1 VELLSGQFA
10 YHVGTIAFR
19 REKKMSS
26 DVYSAST
33 TVDAQSGVSWAAIAA
48 GAVGAA
54 ALALLLIAFGA
65 GLGLS
70 SVSPWNDSGVS
81 ASTFKTGTGIY
92 LVIVAVMSSAVGGYL
107 AARLRT
113 KWVGIHTNEVFFRDT
128 AHGFLAWAFATLL
141 SASALSSA
149 TAFLANGTAAG
160 LGGAASQVG
169 RSVNPADIYVDK
181 LFRPNAN
188 AVAQPA
194 APAAPAAD
202 AGSANPTPSPAPSGN
217 AASGAPGGA
226 NNGQSRAEVVRL
238 WTSDFRDNSGLTGAD
253 RSYVAQLVAARTGM
267 SQADAEKRVNDVVTE
282 AKAAI
287 DDARKGA
294 AKFSFWL
301 TAAMLFG
308 AFAASLAA
316 VEGGSLRDG
325 TWNDRVLTP
334 RPL

>member
-1 VELLSGQFA
+1 
-10 YHVGTIAFR
+10 
-19 REKKMSS
+19 M
-26 DVYSAST
+26 
-33 TVDAQSGVSWAAIAA
+33 VDAQSAVSWAAVAA

-54 ALALLLIAFGA
+54 ALALVLIAFGA

-70 SVSPWNDSGVS
+70 AVSPWSDSGVS

-113 KWVGIHTNEVFFRDT
+113 KWVGVHTHEVFFRDT

-160 LGGAASQVG
+160 LGGAASQG
-169 RSVNPADIYVDK
+169 TRSVNPAEIYVDK
-181 LFRPNAN
+181 LFRTN

-194 APAAPAAD
+194 A
-202 AGSANPTPSPAPSGN
+202 GSSSPTDSGN
-217 AASGAPGGA
+217 ANPRAPNNANSGAPNSA
-226 NNGQSRAEVVRL
+226 NLVQTRAEVLRL
-238 WTSDFRDNSGLTGAD
+238 WTSDFRDNQDLSAAD
-253 RSYVAQLVAARTGM
+253 KTYVAQTVAARTGM
-267 SQADAEKRVNDVVTE
+267 SEVDAEKRVNDTITE
-282 AKAAI
+282 AKTTA
-287 DDARKGA
+287 DNARKGA
-294 AKFSFWL
+294 AKLSFWL

>member
-1 VELLSGQFA
+1 ME
-10 YHVGTIAFR
+10 T
-19 REKKMSS
+19 
-26 DVYSAST
+26 DVRASAI
-33 TVDAQSGVSWAAIAA
+33 VDAQSGVSWAAVAA

-70 SVSPWNDSGVS
+70 AVSPWSNSGVS

-113 KWVGIHTNEVFFRDT
+113 KWAGVNSHEVFFRDT

-141 SASALSSA
+141 SATALSSA
-149 TAFLANGTAAG
+149 AAYLANGTAAAV
-160 LGGAASQVG
+160 GGSALQATGST
-169 RSVNPADIYVDK
+169 SPAEIYVDK
-181 LFRPNAN
+181 LFRM
-188 AVAQPA
+188 
-194 APAAPAAD
+194 
-202 AGSANPTPSPAPSGN
+202 SPAPPAPASSPNSATPNN
-217 AASGAPGGA
+217 ANPS
-226 NNGQSRAEVVRL
+226 QSRAEVVRL
-238 WTSDFRDNSGLTGAD
+238 WTSDFHETYDLSAAD
-253 RSYVAQLVAARTGM
+253 KTYVAQVVAARTGL
-267 SQADAEKRVNDVVTE
+267 SQAEADKRVNDVIAE
-282 AKAAI
+282 AKTAA
-287 DDARKGA
+287 DNARKGA
-294 AKFSFWL
+294 AKLSFWL

-334 RPL
+334 RPI

>member
-1 VELLSGQFA
+1 ME
-10 YHVGTIAFR
+10 TDFR
-19 REKKMSS
+19 A
-26 DVYSAST
+26 AST
-33 TVDAQSGVSWAAIAA
+33 VVDAQSAVSWGAIAA

-70 SVSPWNDSGVS
+70 AVSPWGDSGAS

-113 KWVGIHTNEVFFRDT
+113 KWVGVHTHEVFFRDT
-128 AHGFLAWAFATLL
+128 AHGFIVWAFATLL
-141 SASALSSA
+141 SASALSSV
-149 TAFLANGTAAG
+149 TGYLANGTAAG
-160 LGGAASQVG
+160 VGGAASQAA

-181 LFRPNAN
+181 LFRPNTA
-188 AVAQPA
+188 AQPA
-194 APAAPAAD
+194 SAPASSPTAGNPNPAAP
-202 AGSANPTPSPAPSGN
+202 
-217 AASGAPGGA
+217 SGA
-226 NNGQSRAEVVRL
+226 NTNQSRAEVLRL
-238 WTSDFRDNSGLTGAD
+238 WTSSFHDNQDFSAAD
-253 RSYVAQLVAARTGM
+253 KIYVAQEVAARTGM
-267 SQADAEKRVNDVVTE
+267 SQSDAEKRVNDVITE
-282 AKAAI
+282 AKTAA
-287 DDARKGA
+287 DTARKDA
-294 AKFSFWL
+294 AKLSLWV